1 MPDFITI
8 YYAIYVALSLAVT
21 VWVGRTLSKNGLTF
35 LIENFEGKE
44 ALARSVNHLLL
55 VGFYL
60 VNIGFI
66 SLALSFLRRPRD
78 LPDAIE
84 LMSTKVGLVIVVLG
98 LMHFFNMFTLMR
110 FRRSALFRALEPRHM
125 HAQPFAHY
133 GNPGHF
139 PMPPVPQPVQP
150 AATPQPSVG

>member
-1 MPDFITI
+1 MEWEFGPVDVVKGAVGYT
-8 YYAIYVALSLAVT
+8 LAQFRRDLAHELRANLETSGEDEFQRAYGVVYDLCYWLAT
-21 VWVGRTLSKNGLTF
+21 GRS
-35 LIENFEGKE
+35 
-44 ALARSVNHLLL
+44 
-55 VGFYL
+55 
-60 VNIGFI
+60 
-66 SLALSFLRRPRD
+66 